1 MNPTLDSSYLMII
14 LGGHYL
20 RRHPPLVGLR
30 REFSLSGYSM
40 PNQFWFKTKANIRRK
55 KSFQV
60 SVYFE
65 RTKSTLG
72 NSVKCNPSS
81 HRGVVRG
88 IMWGQAWERRQGMDI
103 PPPSYFQ
110 TSHLWLKNK
119 KRFFLSLGESFP
131 LTNIFKS
138 SLSVQKFERD
148 IIISM
153 SD

>member
-20 RRHPPLVGLR
+20 RRYPPLVGLR

-60 SVYFE
+60 FVYFK

-72 NSVKCNPSS
+72 NSGKCNPSS

-88 IMWGQAWERRQGMDI
+88 IMWGQAWERRQGMGI
-103 PPPSYFQ
+103 FPSRIFR
-110 TSHLWLKNK
+110 LAICDLKIRNK
-119 KRFFLSLGESFP
+119 FFLSLGESFP

-138 SLSVQKFERD
+138 SLSVQNVKGT
-148 IIISM
+148 
-153 SD
+153 